1 MSSSTRPKQFSFSDR
16 ITAANPEVQVM
27 KAANLLLI
35 MFCGWFFL
43 TFLYS
48 GAVLNLSLKFFF
60 LAILVLTLRRWTGA
74 LLMALLQIHLFFLEP
89 RVVGSGGAGGEV
101 VWVVATVLLI
111 MAVSRF
117 RTLQEKDEHST
128 VRRLLSSLNARTVN
142 THERDA
148 SALSRHS
155 FAAFVTVG
163 RPVLLLIACAVLALD
178 LMSLVPPD
186 RTITGLNTIR
196 EFRLRPSGY
205 RVIMSGLLLF
215 SAFILGWLVINEVVW
230 RRLSPSQAG
239 IYLRSVSVK
248 WLHRDLRMLTKRR
261 LKMRRRT
268 ARHTEHSSTTT
279 IPNDRAETKHVP
291 TDS

>member
-1 MSSSTRPKQFSFSDR
+1 
-16 ITAANPEVQVM
+16 M
-27 KAANLLLI
+27 KAGNLLLI

-43 TFLYS
+43 TFLYT

-74 LLMALLQIHLFFLEP
+74 LLLALLQIHLFFLEP
-89 RVVGSGGAGGEV
+89 HVVDSDGAAGEF
-101 VWVVATVLLI
+101 VWVMATVLLI

-117 RTLQEKDEHST
+117 RTLQEKDQHSS
-128 VRRLLSSLNARTVN
+128 VRLLLSSLATSAAN
-142 THERDA
+142 TTDRDS
-148 SALSRHS
+148 SAMSRHS
-155 FAAFVTVG
+155 GTAIMPLG
-163 RPVLLLIACAVLALD
+163 RSVLLLVACSLVALD

-186 RTITGLNTIR
+186 RTITGLSTVS

-215 SAFILGWLVINEVVW
+215 SAYVLGWIFINEGVW
-230 RRLSPSQAG
+230 RRLLPTQAS
-239 IYLRSVSVK
+239 IYLRSVLLK

-261 LKMRRRT
+261 LTMRRRT
-268 ARHTEHSSTTT
+268 ARHREHSETET
-279 IPNDRAETKHVP
+279 IPNDSPETKHVP